1 MVVVLVLCAVLAP
14 EIKKFKGVYAYLVQI
29 WSLLAPPVFVC
40 VVAGIFTRRATPR
53 GAVATLTVGTVL
65 GAITFWALGQ
75 PDIVAQLPRYLRSA
89 LNCGFVI
96 TLVCAA
102 TMALVSRSGGANP
115 GANEVADLTAA
126 AAANSMTSRERR
138 IFRFTLAALAIVWL
152 AVIVTFSPWGVA
164 RAG

>member
-1 MVVVLVLCAVLAP
+1 
-14 EIKKFKGVYAYLVQI
+14 
-29 WSLLAPPVFVC
+29 
-40 VVAGIFTRRATPR
+40 
-53 GAVATLTVGTVL
+53 VATLTVGTVL

-75 PDIVAQLPRYLRSA
+75 PDVVAQLPRYLRSA

-126 AAANSMTSRERR
+126 AAANSMSPGERR
-138 IFRFTLAALAIVWL
+138 KYRLTLVVLAIVWL
-152 AVIVTFSPWGVA
+152 TVVVTFSPWGVGS
-164 RAG
+164 AG